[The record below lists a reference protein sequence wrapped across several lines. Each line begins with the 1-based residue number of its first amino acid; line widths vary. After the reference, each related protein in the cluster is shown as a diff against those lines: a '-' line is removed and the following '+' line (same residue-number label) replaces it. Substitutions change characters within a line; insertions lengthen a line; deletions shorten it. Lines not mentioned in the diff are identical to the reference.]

1 MQRSPSRILIIQ
13 TASIGDVILATAL
26 LESLHRR
33 FPAARIDFLAK
44 QGMEG
49 LFHGHPFLNELL
61 LWKKS
66 EGKYRALINLII
78 KVRRKKY
85 DLIVNVQRFLSS
97 GMITALSGS
106 PVRAGFSKNPLH
118 WFFTR
123 SSPHHIGEGLHET
136 ERNFSLISWIEG
148 TENLRPRLYP
158 GEKEKQAIQNY
169 GKQKYITL
177 APASL
182 WQTKQYPADQWI
194 ALLKALPPTLDVY
207 LLGGPQDFPL
217 CEEIR
222 LKTGKVNVFNL
233 CGKIS
238 LLSSAALMQGAAMNY
253 MNDSAPLHLAS
264 AVNAP
269 SAVVF
274 CSTIPEF
281 GFGPLSDKG
290 IIIQTDVN
298 LQCRPCGLHGKNA
311 CPEKHFDCARTIS
324 IDKLLNVL

>member
-1 MQRSPSRILIIQ
+1 MQSSPSRILIIQ

-33 FPAARIDFLAK
+33 FPEARIDFLAK
-44 QGMEG
+44 KGMEG
-49 LFHGHPFLNELL
+49 LFSGHPFLNELL

-66 EGKYRALINLII
+66 EGKYPSLASLII

-85 DLIVNVQRFLSS
+85 DLIVNVQRFFSS

-106 PVRAGFSKNPLH
+106 PVRTGFTKNPLH

-123 SSPHHIGEGLHET
+123 SFPHTIGEGMHET

-148 TENLRPRLYP
+148 TDYHRPRLYP
-158 GEKEKQAIQNY
+158 GEKEKKAIEDY
-169 GKQKYITL
+169 RKQKYITL

-182 WQTKQYPADQWI
+182 WHTKQYPPDQWI
-194 ALLKALPPTLDVY
+194 AFLKALPKALDVY
-207 LLGGPQDFPL
+207 LLGGPQDFAL
-217 CEEIR
+217 CEHIR
-222 LKTGKVNVFNL
+222 EAAGKAHICNL
-233 CGKIS
+233 SGKLS
-238 LLSSAALMQGAAMNY
+238 LLASATLMQGAAMNY

-274 CSTIPEF
+274 CSTVPEF
-281 GFGPLSDKG
+281 GFGPLSDQRF
-290 IIIQTDVN
+290 IIQTEEK
-298 LQCRPCGLHGKNA
+298 LSCRPCGLHGKTA
-311 CPEKHFDCARTIS
+311 CPEKHFDCAKTIS
-324 IDKLLNVL
+324 VDKLLKSL